1 MYIFNGILFSH
12 KREGNW
18 VTCSDVD
25 EPSVHHEEWKQ
36 KNKYHI
42 LTHKTGI
49 EKSGTDESTCWAGT
63 ETQTENECVHTAR
76 EGGWSELAEQHWH
89 GHTATCKTESSG
101 SPAHGSLVTW
111 WAESGVRGRPQRK
124 ETCVLTADSSDVQKK
139 WTQHWK
145 AVTLQLKINVKNVL
159 SIYNGIIIIKMKETG
174 SFVGIWIDLVLPYRV
189 NKSERKISYVNT
201 YMLTLQATSQ
211 INLFSGQK
219 ECRRYRE
226 WTGGHKG
233 RRRGCAA
240 LTHTHHASRR
250 EPVGSASVLR
260 GAHLGALWRSTG
272 VGSWGRLKKEGM
284 RVRYSWFT
292 QPYRRH

>member
-36 KNKYHI
+36 KNKYPI

-63 ETQTENECVHTAR
+63 ETQTENECVYTAGA
-76 EGGWSELAEQHWH
+76 GGGSELAEQHWY
-89 GHTATCKTESSG
+89 GHAATCKQKALG
-101 SPAHGSLVTW
+101 RRGHGEPSTRLLGDLVGW
-111 WAESGVRGRPQRK
+111 VRGVRGRPQRK
-124 ETCVLTADSSDVQKK
+124 ETCVYLQLIHADVQEK

-145 AVTLQLKINVKNVL
+145 AVILQFKINVKNVV

-174 SFVGIWIDLVLPYRV
+174 SFVGTWIDLLVPYRV

-201 YMLTLQATSQ
+201 YMLTLQAMSQ

-219 ECRRYRE
+219 ECRR
-226 WTGGHKG
+226 
-233 RRRGCAA
+233 
-240 LTHTHHASRR
+240 
-250 EPVGSASVLR
+250 
-260 GAHLGALWRSTG
+260 
-272 VGSWGRLKKEGM
+272 
-284 RVRYSWFT
+284 
-292 QPYRRH
+292 